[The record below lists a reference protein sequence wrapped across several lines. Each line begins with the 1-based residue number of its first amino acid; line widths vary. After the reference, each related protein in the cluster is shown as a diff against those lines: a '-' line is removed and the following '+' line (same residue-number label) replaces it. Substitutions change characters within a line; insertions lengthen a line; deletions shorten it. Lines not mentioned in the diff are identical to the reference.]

1 MEADKLV
8 VNKGNN
14 KDKVINVQIGRVIKY
29 PASSTMLLQ
38 LQKIPHLLFF
48 WRIFKLVFEFEKSI
62 MQPY

>member
-1 MEADKLV
+1 MEANKLV

-38 LQKIPHLLFF
+38 LQKILHLLFF
-48 WRIFKLVFEFEKSI
+48 WRLFKLVFEFEKSI

>member
-29 PASSTMLLQ
+29 PASSTMLL
-38 LQKIPHLLFF
+38 
-48 WRIFKLVFEFEKSI
+48 
-62 MQPY
+62 